1 METTKTRFF
10 RIVDKAEDVCL
21 VAMFVVMVAAI
32 FLQVIMRFVFNN
44 SLPWSEELGKFMF
57 VWISWL
63 GISIGQR
70 RNEHIK
76 ITLLVDRFSEKQQK
90 MFEIAANILLLAIL
104 AVTVYYAVELVGFQ
118 SRVSYAGIKISTS
131 WGYLSLVLGCSFMAL
146 RLIGG
151 SVRDIKALRG
161 GVYDGKPSGN
171 PGEAVKSAE
180 ERRED

>member
-1 METTKTRFF
+1 METTKTKFF
-10 RIVDKAEDVCL
+10 RTVDKVEDICL
-21 VAMFVVMVAAI
+21 VAMFAIMVAAI

-76 ITLLVDRFSEKQQK
+76 ITLLVDRLPVKIQK
-90 MFEIAANILLLAIL
+90 ITEVVADIILIAIL
-104 AVTVYYAVELVGFQ
+104 AVTIYYAIELVGFQ
-118 SRVSYAGIKISTS
+118 SRVTYAGIKISTS
-131 WGYLSLVLGCSFMAL
+131 WGYLSLVLGCGFMLL

-151 SVRDIKALRG
+151 IIRNIKMLKAGSFEKEIETGKG
-161 GVYDGKPSGN
+161 GAD
-171 PGEAVKSAE
+171 
-180 ERRED
+180 